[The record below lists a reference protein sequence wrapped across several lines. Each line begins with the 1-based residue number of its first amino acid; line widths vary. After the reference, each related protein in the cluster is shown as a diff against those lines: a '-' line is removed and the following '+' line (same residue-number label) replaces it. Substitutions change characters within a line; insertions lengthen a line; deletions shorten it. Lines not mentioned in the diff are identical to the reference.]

1 MTKLRDLAEAL
12 GLVAYPVPD
21 APALF
26 FGKQRNLFKT
36 PVALNE
42 RQLRC
47 HGCIVGCSGSGA
59 FNQVANLLTQQT
71 ERGGG
76 WLFID
81 VHGDVELRNHL
92 AEVARLK
99 GRADE
104 FQVVDLAAGTGYH
117 TLNLMLHGSPE
128 ERALRVMLGSGGA
141 RYTVSTPSCGEA
153 PGTCEALEEILTTFF
168 QAADTERRVLGLR
181 DVAMLM
187 LSPAA
192 QSALA
197 ARHPNL
203 FKGLAEPMAAHA
215 AALQVRGRRLL
226 SLRELFGDVID
237 ADEPQVDLADTLVSN
252 KMLYVSLPMLEHGA
266 GLSDVAAMLVSGVR
280 SVFSLRNCRDKVFL
294 LVLEQSA
301 SYIDSLPGISF
312 SIARGMGV
320 SIFHVLQDLASLT
333 EQQEAVILANA
344 KSLFLYRNV
353 SPGTLAKL
361 VALHRLLPSQQQ
373 LLREFQP
380 GEFMLQKDGAAVR
393 AKAPFVNYLKAA
405 YCPSGAPGKLLGRRL
420 AVDNPSG
427 GHAA

>member
-1 MTKLRDLAEAL
+1 MTKLRDLAETL

-36 PVALNE
+36 PIALNE

-47 HGCIVGCSGSGA
+47 HGCLVGCSGSGVSH
-59 FNQVANLLTQQT
+59 QVANLLTQQT

-92 AEVARLK
+92 AEVARRN

-128 ERALRVMLGSGGA
+128 QRALRVMLGSGGTQ
-141 RYTVSTPSCGEA
+141 YTASASAGGHS
-153 PGTCEALEEILTTFF
+153 PGTLEALEGILTAFF

-192 QSALA
+192 QSELA
-197 ARHPNL
+197 ARHPHL
-203 FKGLAEPMAAHA
+203 FDGLVEPMAAHA
-215 AALQVRGRRLL
+215 AALQARGRRLL
-226 SLRELFGDVID
+226 SYWELFGDVID

-252 KMLYVSLPMLEHGA
+252 KMLYVSLPMLEHSA
-266 GLSDVAAMLVSGVR
+266 ELAEVAAMLVSGVR
-280 SVFSLRNCRDKVFL
+280 SVLVLRNCRDKTFL
-294 LVLEQSA
+294 LVLEQSS
-301 SYIDSLPGISF
+301 SYLDSLPGISF
-312 SIARGMGV
+312 SIARGMSVG
-320 SIFHVLQDLASLT
+320 IFHVLQDLTSLT

-361 VALHRLLPSQQQ
+361 VAQNRLLPSQQQ
-373 LLREFQP
+373 TLREFQP
-380 GEFMLQKDGAAVR
+380 GEFMLQKDGATVL
-393 AKAPFVNYLKAA
+393 AKAPFVTYLKAA
-405 YCPSGAPGKLLGRRL
+405 YCPSSSAGKLLGRRL

-427 GHAA
+427 DHAA